1 MRTKSVLI
9 ADDDAMLVRVL
20 TVRCRHLGLEVRKA
34 SDAMQALVMIH
45 KDPPDLIIMDVSM
58 PAGDGLSACKML
70 ASDSR
75 LQEIPVIILTGRSDE
90 QIREQVGGMG
100 AHYVLKSPDCWQ
112 EIKPLLSRLL
122 NLELESEPTPDPKP
136 APPAADRGGPAPR
149 TPEARSATRLSSSK
163 SAADHASGRPRV
175 LVVDDDPS
183 VTEALR
189 IRLESSNYRV
199 ICAHGGAA
207 AYWAAMKQKPNIITL
222 DIGMPELDGA
232 DLLKKLKSHPLTRGI
247 PVIVLTGNTDQSTK
261 KELLNLGAAA
271 YLTKPFRSS
280 DLLLEIDNLL
290 AAAGTEA
297 HTDH

>member
-20 TVRCRHLGLEVRKA
+20 TVRCRHLGLEVRQA

-136 APPAADRGGPAPR
+136 APPAADRGGPARR
-149 TPEARSATRLSSSK
+149 TQEARSA
-163 SAADHASGRPRV
+163 AADRASGRPRV

-207 AYWAAMKQKPNIITL
+207 AYWAAMEQKPNIITL

-280 DLLLEIDNLL
+280 DLLLEIENIL

>member
-122 NLELESEPTPDPKP
+122 NLELESEPTPDPM
-136 APPAADRGGPAPR
+136 PAADRGGPARR

-163 SAADHASGRPRV
+163 SAADPASGRPRV

>member
-20 TVRCRHLGLEVRKA
+20 TVRCRHLGLEVRQA

-112 EIKPLLSRLL
+112 EIKPLLGRLL

-136 APPAADRGGPAPR
+136 APPAADRGGPARR
-149 TPEARSATRLSSSK
+149 TQEARSA
-163 SAADHASGRPRV
+163 AADHASGRPRV

-207 AYWAAMKQKPNIITL
+207 AYWAAMEQKPNIITL

-271 YLTKPFRSS
+271 YLTKPFQSS
-280 DLLLEIDNLL
+280 DLLLEIENIL